1 MVTVLLYC
9 PSCTVFLQSSK
20 QINLPVWNRDDF
32 VLNANASLPPL
43 TLNED
48 TEGIT
53 AEVGDGTTVLCLLAA
68 LFMANCLTVKTFLVF
83 LWPVSMFHFGES
95 VPPSSLVNE
104 PELIKVP
111 AVSGVWDGSAAPC
124 WAEKSSA
131 PTPERWFGSPE
142 TWQKVQL
149 KLNEI

>member
-1 MVTVLLYC
+1 M
-9 PSCTVFLQSSK
+9 
-20 QINLPVWNRDDF
+20 
-32 VLNANASLPPL
+32 PPL

-53 AEVGDGTTVLCLLAA
+53 AEVGDGATVLCLLAA

-111 AVSGVWDGSAAPC
+111 AVCGLCGVWDESAAPC
-124 WAEKSSA
+124 WAEKSPA
-131 PTPERWFGSPE
+131 PTPERLFGSPE
-142 TWQKVQL
+142 T
-149 KLNEI
+149 